1 MSDLSSSF
9 AFSHSEPDETP
20 DECRTC
26 TVKPC
31 PHEYDLEACR
41 LEEAYRYD
49 CPIHGLQA
57 GPDCPRC

>member
-1 MSDLSSSF
+1 MSDVLSRFSF
-9 AFSHSEPDETP
+9 AHSEPDETP

-26 TVKPC
+26 DLKVC
-31 PHEYDLEACR
+31 PHEYDLEACYA
-41 LEEAYRYD
+41 EDDRYD